1 MRMKRLSLI
10 PALGIA
16 AFLGMMAVDNPDA
29 NALARRTIV
38 SSPRGTAVIT
48 RRPGRVAMI
57 RRRGRLAMRGIRGA
71 RGAVIVSRPG
81 RTCRIVIANG
91 IRVRRCW

>member
-1 MRMKRLSLI
+1 MRLSLI

-16 AFLGMMAVDNPDA
+16 AFLGTMAVDNPDA

-38 SSPRGTAVIT
+38 SNPRGTVVVT
-48 RRPGRVAMI
+48 KRPGRVAMRGF
-57 RRRGRLAMRGIRGA
+57 RRA

-81 RTCRIVIANG
+81 RACRTVIVNG
-91 IRVRRCW
+91 VRVRRCF